1 MTAVYEKLKSDF
13 ADATLLMV
21 YEDESECECRR
32 DEFMKGLNLNSQSQ
46 NLQFN
51 AVLSWLNS
59 QNIDILQLFG
69 AGKIDWSDEEE
80 LKRFDEINSLPFL
93 PLDVSVGA
101 FILPC
106 KRSFESFAG
115 MAINGDTLSGAQ
127 IYALLRYFC
136 EKFGYEFIGLGAST
150 LLLVRESE
158 PSEDEFSQILDIIS
172 QIYAV
177 DLEIL
182 KEKLKPQKYIYL
194 PHASSISSILS
205 MDEFYRSDI

>member
-1 MTAVYEKLKSDF
+1 MTAAYEKLKNDF

-46 NLQFN
+46 NLQFY

-59 QNIDILQLFG
+59 QNIDISLLFS
-69 AGKIDWSDEEE
+69 AAKIDWSDEE
-80 LKRFDEINSLPFL
+80 LKRFEEINSLPFL
-93 PLDVSVGA
+93 PLDVLISA

-205 MDEFYRSDI
+205 MDEFYHSDI